1 MTVVYLMIHISIM
14 SISLNNTT
22 KDKLLEAAVRVLNNQ
37 PRASLA
43 DIAEAA
49 GVKRVTLHRVIGTR
63 EELLR
68 DVALRALDQMD
79 EASYA
84 AIKGKRKAFEQL
96 KAIVGALVPYADS
109 CHFLWKNPDVWDDP
123 EIAREIK
130 RHDKELCDLID
141 RAKEEGDI
149 LSFIPNS
156 WIIASLDAVLYA
168 AASTSQAGNIATN
181 DASALAIQTLFGGIT
196 KKVKGMQPVGV

>member
-1 MTVVYLMIHISIM
+1 M
-14 SISLNNTT
+14 NNTT
-22 KDKLLEAAVRVLNNQ
+22 KDKLLEAAVRVLNMQ

-68 DVALRALDQMD
+68 DVALRALEQMD
-79 EASYA
+79 EACYSA
-84 AIKGKRKAFEQL
+84 VKGKRKAFEQL

-130 RHDKELCDLID
+130 RHDQELCDLID
-141 RAKEEGDI
+141 RAKAEGDI

-168 AASTSQAGNIATN
+168 AASTAKAGNIATN

-196 KKVKGMQPVGV
+196 KKVKGTALAGA